1 VIFADR
7 VEAGERLGAALRH
20 LTRSDPV
27 VLAIPRGGVIVG
39 EAVARTLDAPLDVV
53 VPRKIGAPG
62 NPELAIGAVAPGIR
76 VLDARMVRGLG
87 VSDAYLDREIAA
99 QEAEI
104 ERRQLAYRQG
114 RPPQPVEGRTAIV
127 VDDGVATGSTAV
139 AALRWARRQG
149 AESVVLAVPVAPPQS
164 LDRLGAEV
172 DELVVLETPR
182 PFFAVGEWYRD
193 FEQTSDR
200 QVVDALARSAG
211 TRA

>member
-20 LTRSDPV
+20 LTGSNPV

-104 ERRQLAYRQG
+104 ERRQAAYRGG

-149 AESVVLAVPVAPPQS
+149 AERVVLAVPVAPPQS

-193 FEQTSDR
+193 FDQTSDQ